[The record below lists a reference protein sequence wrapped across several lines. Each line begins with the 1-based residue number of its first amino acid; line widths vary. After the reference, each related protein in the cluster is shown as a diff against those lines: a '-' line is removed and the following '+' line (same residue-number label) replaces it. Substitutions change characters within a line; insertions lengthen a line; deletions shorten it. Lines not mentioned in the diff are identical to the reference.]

1 MENENKP
8 NSNKD
13 NHATTQ
19 ILVFLCML
27 ICLGI
32 LWFSVN
38 TFYMVKNYIDIES
51 GRVNRAEVTVLENE

>member
-1 MENENKP
+1 MGNDNKS

-27 ICLGI
+27 ICLVS

-38 TFYMVKNYIDIES
+38 TFYMVKNYIDVES
-51 GRVNRAEVTVLENE
+51 GRVNRAEAIHLEP